1 MKGIKDLK
9 QNGNLLEKLL
19 NPQEKIYLLRVY
31 GYESYV
37 GNVYYQGDKEGMKE
51 DSEEEKKLFNILQM
65 IRKEV
70 DKQGWNDNKIV
81 CEIMVGAWRI
91 FIGYWDWNLAIGG
104 SVVPNLY
111 SPKFKKGQWDLM
123 ERISVR

>member
-1 MKGIKDLK
+1 MKTITDLK

-19 NPQEKIYLLRVY
+19 DENTKIYLLRVY
-31 GYESYV
+31 SYESYV
-37 GNVYYQGDKEGMKE
+37 GNVYYQGDKEEMKE

-111 SPKFKKGQWDLM
+111 PPKFKKGQLGLV

>member
-1 MKGIKDLK
+1 MKTITDLK

-19 NPQEKIYLLRVY
+19 DENTKIYLLRVY
-31 GYESYV
+31 GYESHV
-37 GNVYYQGDKEGMKE
+37 GNVYYQGDEEGMKE

-81 CEIMVGAWRI
+81 CEIMVGAWRV
-91 FIGYWDWNLAIGG
+91 FIGYWNWNSTIGG

-111 SPKFKKGQWDLM
+111 PPKFKKGQWDLM

>member
-1 MKGIKDLK
+1 MKTITDLK

-19 NPQEKIYLLRVY
+19 DENTKIYLLRVY
-31 GYESYV
+31 GYESHV
-37 GNVYYQGDKEGMKE
+37 GNVYYQGDEEGMKE

-81 CEIMVGAWRI
+81 CEIMVGAWRV
-91 FIGYWDWNLAIGG
+91 FIGYWDWDLAIGG

-111 SPKFKKGQWDLM
+111 PPKFKKGQWDLM

>member
-1 MKGIKDLK
+1 
-9 QNGNLLEKLL
+9 
-19 NPQEKIYLLRVY
+19 
-31 GYESYV
+31 
-37 GNVYYQGDKEGMKE
+37 
-51 DSEEEKKLFNILQM
+51 M

-81 CEIMVGAWRI
+81 CEIMVGTWRI
-91 FIGYWDWNLAIGG
+91 FIGYWDWDLTIGG

-111 SPKFKKGQWDLM
+111 PPKFKKGQWDLM

>member
-1 MKGIKDLK
+1 MKTITDLK

-19 NPQEKIYLLRVY
+19 DKNTKIYLLRVY
-31 GYESYV
+31 GYESRV
-37 GNVYYQGDKEGMKE
+37 GNVYYQGDEEGMKE
-51 DSEEEKKLFNILQM
+51 DSKEEKKLFNILQM

-91 FIGYWDWNLAIGG
+91 FIGYWDWDLAIGG

-111 SPKFKKGQWDLM
+111 PPKFKKGQWDLM

>member
-1 MKGIKDLK
+1 MKTITDLK

-19 NPQEKIYLLRVY
+19 DENTKIYLLRVY
-31 GYESYV
+31 GYESHI
-37 GNVYYQGDKEGMKE
+37 GDVYYQGDEEGMKE

-81 CEIMVGAWRI
+81 CEIMVGAWRV
-91 FIGYWDWNLAIGG
+91 FIGYWDWNLTIGG

-111 SPKFKKGQWDLM
+111 PPKFKKGQWDLM